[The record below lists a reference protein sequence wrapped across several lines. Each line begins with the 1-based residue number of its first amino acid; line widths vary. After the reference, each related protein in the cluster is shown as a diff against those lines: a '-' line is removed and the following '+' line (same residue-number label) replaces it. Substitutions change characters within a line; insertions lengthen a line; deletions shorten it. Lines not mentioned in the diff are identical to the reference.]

1 MSRQF
6 RLKNLDEKRNYF
18 LEEIQQNELMSRK
31 HRKVCTTLTYIEH
44 FLIWMYFN
52 FCFCLF
58 VFYYYSNYKFC
69 HRIIAPGIKKY
80 KLMTKKKKEK
90 HDKIVLLAKS
100 NLNGIDFLIS
110 EALIS
115 KA

>member
-44 FLIWMYFN
+44 FLIWM
-52 FCFCLF
+52 
-58 VFYYYSNYKFC
+58 
-69 HRIIAPGIKKY
+69 
-80 KLMTKKKKEK
+80 
-90 HDKIVLLAKS
+90 
-100 NLNGIDFLIS
+100 
-110 EALIS
+110 
-115 KA
+115 